1 MATRFNVFYLGN
13 VGRIDT
19 TEGNQISEN
28 ARSLEGETFGGANS
42 PLYNNIKSFS
52 PGARG
57 YGNTARGTYSTDNSG
72 ENGSDTFRIDD
83 GNSQNFDAIASY
95 AATLTYADGS
105 QATVTA
111 IVFQSTNGDL
121 FLAPAASSSDYQS
134 ALEAGP
140 IDSIT
145 FNTVSSNEAMMY
157 ASRVDADYVAPD
169 GTVDGTSGDD
179 SMRVGSTDAQA
190 DEVDNSGNAIK
201 LGAGNDKISAGSGD
215 DTILGGA
222 GNDYIAGNDGDD
234 RLHGDADTTEETTF
248 SWANQNIEDGV
259 SVTGGIT
266 GVTSSGNI
274 QVTMSVDQGENFRS
288 ATMERNDPLYDYNE
302 LSDSSSIRILGGAAG
317 SDPNTAKMS
326 IDFSSLDSGVSDEVS
341 NVTFG
346 IFDIDQAYGFVDE
359 VIVRAYDADGNLIP
373 VNLTAGNSDTLDV
386 NDETG
391 RAISTDAGRGTTNA
405 KTGFLQVDIA
415 GPVSRIE
422 IEYNNHDPDDTGHAI
437 RVGDLKMSTI
447 SATDAGND
455 TLDGGAGNDTIYGD
469 GGDDSLSGGA
479 DNDSLSGGSGDD
491 RIEGGTGHDTIAG
504 GTGNDAMSGGDDAD
518 LFVMEDDFGTDK
530 IAGGEGGKDYDVVT
544 FDALSNGVSVT
555 YTGAEAGTA
564 TEGPNSVSF
573 TEIEKLV
580 LTNSSDYV
588 DASIGGVAVDT
599 GAGND
604 TIKVGDG
611 AYDIDAGTGDDRIIR
626 EAGTTADDANSVI
639 DAGDGIDTYV
649 AGSGLGA
656 DHTVDLAASRLDHAG
671 NDRGDLLNFEN
682 VALENSAA
690 SVKGDSKDNTITARG
705 TQDNSLSG
713 GDGNDSID
721 GGGGNDNLH
730 GDAGRDTLIGGDG
743 NDTLDGGQG
752 DDQLTGGDGD
762 DVFVYSG
769 GHDTIT
775 DFNAGNT
782 GPLDDDDTTN
792 NDFID
797 LSGYYDKIFD
807 LRADYEDNGILDQS
821 NFETTDY
828 TYNSK
833 FEDGSLKFIG
843 VQAQHFTY
851 DNTGVVCFGKGTAIR
866 TPRGDVLVEDLR
878 VGDLVTTMD
887 NGPQKIRWIN
897 TRSYDAEQ
905 MQKGSHLHPVL
916 IKRGTFGAERDLLVS
931 QQHGVLVGQSGDSFA
946 RAKHLADAAKGVRIA
961 KGKKSVTYVHLMFDD
976 HQVIFAENVPSES
989 FYPGPMALTQM
1000 SKPHR
1005 AAFSKV
1011 LPALGTG
1018 RVNREEV
1025 AKVYGPTARVF
1036 LKKKQVLNQHGAPAR
1051 GKGKTPSRLILQASA
1066 DLAQQQASKAIRT
1079 RNTVTTAEARA

>member
-544 FDALSNGVSVT
+544 FDALSKGVSVT

-611 AYDIDAGTGDDRIIR
+611 AYNIDAGTGDDRIIR

-1018 RVNREEV
+1018 RVSREEV
-1025 AKVYGPTARVF
+1025 AKIYGPTARVF

>member
-190 DEVDNSGNAIK
+190 DEVDNSGNAVK

-215 DTILGGA
+215 DMILGGA

-234 RLHGDADTTEETTF
+234 RIHGDADTTEETTF

-302 LSDSSSIRILGGAAG
+302 LSDSSSIHILGGAAG

-455 TLDGGAGNDTIYGD
+455 TLDGGAGSDTIYGD
-469 GGDDSLSGGA
+469 GGNDSLSGGA

-782 GPLDDDDTTN
+782 GPLDDNDTTN

-897 TRSYDAEQ
+897 TRSYDAGQ

-1066 DLAQQQASKAIRT
+1066 DLAQQQATKSIRT

>member
-145 FNTVSSNEAMMY
+145 FNTVSSNESMMWGN
-157 ASRVDADYVAPD
+157 RVDADYVAPD

-190 DEVDNSGNAIK
+190 DEVDNSGNAVK

-234 RLHGDADTTEETTF
+234 RIHGDADTTEETTF

-555 YTGAEAGTA
+555 YTGAESGTA

-599 GAGND
+599 GAGDD

-721 GGGGNDNLH
+721 GGGGDDNLH

-743 NDTLDGGQG
+743 NDALDGGQG

-897 TRSYDAEQ
+897 TRSYDAGQ

-1036 LKKKQVLNQHGAPAR
+1036 LKKKQVLNQHGLPAR
-1051 GKGKTPSRLILQASA
+1051 GKGKAPSRLILQASA
-1066 DLAQQQASKAIRT
+1066 DLARQQASKAIRT

>member
-145 FNTVSSNEAMMY
+145 FNTVSSNESMMY

-190 DEVDNSGNAIK
+190 DEVDNSGNAVK

-222 GNDYIAGNDGDD
+222 GNDYIAGNDGND

-469 GGDDSLSGGA
+469 GGNDSLSGGA

-518 LFVMEDDFGTDK
+518 LFVMEDDFGADK

-544 FDALSNGVSVT
+544 FDALSKGVSFT

-599 GAGND
+599 GAGDD

-611 AYDIDAGTGDDRIIR
+611 AYNIDAGTGDDRIIR

-743 NDTLDGGQG
+743 NDTLDGGQD

-961 KGKKSVTYVHLMFDD
+961 KGKKTVTYVHLMFDD

-1018 RVNREEV
+1018 RVSREEV

-1036 LKKKQVLNQHGAPAR
+1036 LKKKQVLNQHGLPAR
-1051 GKGKTPSRLILQASA
+1051 GKGKAPSRLILQASA
-1066 DLAQQQASKAIRT
+1066 DLARQQATKAIRT
-1079 RNTVTTAEARA
+1079 RNKVTTAEARA

>member
-13 VGRIDT
+13 VDRIDT

-140 IDSIT
+140 IESIT
-145 FNTVSSNEAMMY
+145 FNTVSSDESMMY

-190 DEVDNSGNAIK
+190 DEVDNSGNAVK

-234 RLHGDADTTEETTF
+234 RIHGDADTTEETTF

-447 SATDAGND
+447 SATDAGDD

-518 LFVMEDDFGTDK
+518 LFVMEDDFGADK

-599 GAGND
+599 GAGDD

-626 EAGTTADDANSVI
+626 ETGTTADDANSVI

-713 GDGNDSID
+713 GDGDDSID

-775 DFNAGNT
+775 DFNTGNT

-897 TRSYDAEQ
+897 TRSYDAGQ

-989 FYPGPMALTQM
+989 FYPGPMALSQM

-1018 RVNREEV
+1018 RVSREEV

-1036 LKKKQVLNQHGAPAR
+1036 LKKKQVLNRHGAPAR
-1051 GKGKTPSRLILQASA
+1051 GKGKAPSRLILQASA
-1066 DLAQQQASKAIRT
+1066 DLARQQASKAIRT

>member
-145 FNTVSSNEAMMY
+145 FNTVSSNESMMY

-190 DEVDNSGNAIK
+190 DEVDNSGNAVK

-373 VNLTAGNSDTLDV
+373 VKLTAGNSDTLDV

-469 GGDDSLSGGA
+469 GGNDSLSGGA

-555 YTGAEAGTA
+555 YTGAESGTA

-599 GAGND
+599 GAGDD

-626 EAGTTADDANSVI
+626 EVGTTADDANSVI

-713 GDGNDSID
+713 GDGDDSID
-721 GGGGNDNLH
+721 GGGGDDNLH

-897 TRSYDAEQ
+897 TRSYDAGQ

-989 FYPGPMALTQM
+989 FYPGPMALDQM

-1011 LPALGTG
+1011 LPALGSG
-1018 RVNREEV
+1018 RVSREEV

-1036 LKKKQVLNQHGAPAR
+1036 LKKKQVLNQHGLPAR
-1051 GKGKTPSRLILQASA
+1051 GKGKAPSRLILQASA
-1066 DLAQQQASKAIRT
+1066 DLARQQATKAIRT

>member
-302 LSDSSSIRILGGAAG
+302 LSDSSSIHILGGAAG

-611 AYDIDAGTGDDRIIR
+611 AYNIDAGTGDDRIIR

-897 TRSYDAEQ
+897 TRSYDARQ

-1018 RVNREEV
+1018 RVSREEV
-1025 AKVYGPTARVF
+1025 AKIYGPTARVF

>member
-145 FNTVSSNEAMMY
+145 FNTVSSNESMMY

-302 LSDSSSIRILGGAAG
+302 LSDSSSIRILGGAEG

-326 IDFSSLDSGVSDEVS
+326 IDFSSLDSGVSDEVG

-469 GGDDSLSGGA
+469 GGNDSLSGGA

-555 YTGAEAGTA
+555 YTGAESGTA

-599 GAGND
+599 GAGDD

-713 GDGNDSID
+713 GDGDDSID

-897 TRSYDAEQ
+897 TRSYDAGQ

-1036 LKKKQVLNQHGAPAR
+1036 LKKKQVLNQHGLPAR
-1051 GKGKTPSRLILQASA
+1051 GKGKAPSRPILQASA
-1066 DLAQQQASKAIRT
+1066 DLARQQASKAIRT

>member
-145 FNTVSSNEAMMY
+145 FNTVSSNESMMY

-190 DEVDNSGNAIK
+190 DEVDNSGNAVK

-302 LSDSSSIRILGGAAG
+302 LSDSSSIRILGGAEG

-326 IDFSSLDSGVSDEVS
+326 IDFSSLDSGVSDEVG

-580 LTNSSDYV
+580 LTNS
-588 DASIGGVAVDT
+588 
-599 GAGND
+599 
-604 TIKVGDG
+604 
-611 AYDIDAGTGDDRIIR
+611 
-626 EAGTTADDANSVI
+626 
-639 DAGDGIDTYV
+639 
-649 AGSGLGA
+649 GLCGCQ
-656 DHTVDLAASRLDHAG
+656 HWRC
-671 NDRGDLLNFEN
+671 RG
-682 VALENSAA
+682 
-690 SVKGDSKDNTITARG
+690 
-705 TQDNSLSG
+705 
-713 GDGNDSID
+713 
-721 GGGGNDNLH
+721 
-730 GDAGRDTLIGGDG
+730 
-743 NDTLDGGQG
+743 
-752 DDQLTGGDGD
+752 
-762 DVFVYSG
+762 
-769 GHDTIT
+769 
-775 DFNAGNT
+775 
-782 GPLDDDDTTN
+782 
-792 NDFID
+792 
-797 LSGYYDKIFD
+797 
-807 LRADYEDNGILDQS
+807 
-821 NFETTDY
+821 
-828 TYNSK
+828 
-833 FEDGSLKFIG
+833 
-843 VQAQHFTY
+843 
-851 DNTGVVCFGKGTAIR
+851 
-866 TPRGDVLVEDLR
+866 
-878 VGDLVTTMD
+878 
-887 NGPQKIRWIN
+887 
-897 TRSYDAEQ
+897 
-905 MQKGSHLHPVL
+905 
-916 IKRGTFGAERDLLVS
+916 
-931 QQHGVLVGQSGDSFA
+931 
-946 RAKHLADAAKGVRIA
+946 
-961 KGKKSVTYVHLMFDD
+961 
-976 HQVIFAENVPSES
+976 
-989 FYPGPMALTQM
+989 
-1000 SKPHR
+1000 
-1005 AAFSKV
+1005 
-1011 LPALGTG
+1011 
-1018 RVNREEV
+1018 
-1025 AKVYGPTARVF
+1025 
-1036 LKKKQVLNQHGAPAR
+1036 
-1051 GKGKTPSRLILQASA
+1051 
-1066 DLAQQQASKAIRT
+1066 
-1079 RNTVTTAEARA
+1079 

>member
-13 VGRIDT
+13 VDRIDT

-140 IDSIT
+140 IESIT
-145 FNTVSSNEAMMY
+145 FNTVSSDEAMMY

-190 DEVDNSGNAIK
+190 DEVDNSGNAVK

-234 RLHGDADTTEETTF
+234 RIHGDADTTEETTF

-447 SATDAGND
+447 SATDAGDD

-599 GAGND
+599 GAGDD

-626 EAGTTADDANSVI
+626 ETGTTADDANSVI

-713 GDGNDSID
+713 GDGDDSID

-775 DFNAGNT
+775 DFNTGNT

-897 TRSYDAEQ
+897 TRSYDAGQ

-989 FYPGPMALTQM
+989 FYPGPMALSQM

-1018 RVNREEV
+1018 RVSREEV

-1036 LKKKQVLNQHGAPAR
+1036 LKKKQVLNRHGAPAR
-1051 GKGKTPSRLILQASA
+1051 GKGKAPSRLILQASA
-1066 DLAQQQASKAIRT
+1066 DLARQQASKAIRT

>member
-145 FNTVSSNEAMMY
+145 FNTVSSNESMMY

-179 SMRVGSTDAQA
+179 SMRVGSSDAQA
-190 DEVDNSGNAIK
+190 DEVDNSGNAVK

-302 LSDSSSIRILGGAAG
+302 LSDSSSIRILGGAEG

-599 GAGND
+599 GAGDD

-713 GDGNDSID
+713 GDGDDSID
-721 GGGGNDNLH
+721 GGGGDDNLH

-743 NDTLDGGQG
+743 NDTLDGGQD

-897 TRSYDAEQ
+897 TRSYDAGQ

-1018 RVNREEV
+1018 RVSREEV

-1036 LKKKQVLNQHGAPAR
+1036 LKRKQVLNQHGLPAR
-1051 GKGKTPSRLILQASA
+1051 GKGKAPSRLILQASA
-1066 DLAQQQASKAIRT
+1066 DLARQQAPKAIRT

>member
-28 ARSLEGETFGGANS
+28 ASSLEGETFGGANS

-145 FNTVSSNEAMMY
+145 FNTVSSNESMMY
-157 ASRVDADYVAPD
+157 ASRIDADYVAPD

-190 DEVDNSGNAIK
+190 DEVDNSGNAVK

-302 LSDSSSIRILGGAAG
+302 LSDSSSIRILGGAEG

-544 FDALSNGVSVT
+544 FDALSKGVSVT
-555 YTGAEAGTA
+555 YTGAESGTA

-599 GAGND
+599 GAGDD

-897 TRSYDAEQ
+897 TRSYDAGQ

-916 IKRGTFGAERDLLVS
+916 IKRDTFGAERDLLVS

-1011 LPALGTG
+1011 LPTLGTG

-1036 LKKKQVLNQHGAPAR
+1036 LKKKQVLNQHGLPAR
-1051 GKGKTPSRLILQASA
+1051 GKGKAPSRLILQASA
-1066 DLAQQQASKAIRT
+1066 DLARQQASKAIRT

>member
-145 FNTVSSNEAMMY
+145 FNTVSSNESMMY

-190 DEVDNSGNAIK
+190 DEVDNSGNAVK

-455 TLDGGAGNDTIYGD
+455 TLDGGAGSDTIYGD
-469 GGDDSLSGGA
+469 GGNDSLSGGA

-544 FDALSNGVSVT
+544 FDALSKGVSVT

-1018 RVNREEV
+1018 RVSREEV
-1025 AKVYGPTARVF
+1025 AKIYGPTARVF
-1036 LKKKQVLNQHGAPAR
+1036 LKKKQVLNQHGVPAR

>member
-28 ARSLEGETFGGANS
+28 ASSLEGETFGGANS

-72 ENGSDTFRIDD
+72 ENGSDTFRIND

-145 FNTVSSNEAMMY
+145 FNTVSSNESMMY

-190 DEVDNSGNAIK
+190 DEVDNSGNAVK

-222 GNDYIAGNDGDD
+222 GNDYIAGNDGND
-234 RLHGDADTTEETTF
+234 RIHGDADTTEETTF

-573 TEIEKLV
+573 IEIEKLV

-588 DASIGGVAVDT
+588 DAGIGGVAVDT
-599 GAGND
+599 GAGDD

-611 AYDIDAGTGDDRIIR
+611 AYDIDAGTGDDRIMR

-713 GDGNDSID
+713 GDGDDSID

-743 NDTLDGGQG
+743 NDTLDGGQD

-782 GPLDDDDTTN
+782 GPLDDNDTTN

-897 TRSYDAEQ
+897 TRSYDARQ

-989 FYPGPMALTQM
+989 FYPGPMALDQM

-1018 RVNREEV
+1018 RVGREEV
-1025 AKVYGPTARVF
+1025 ANIYGPTARVF
-1036 LKKKQVLNQHGAPAR
+1036 LKKKQVLNQHGLPAR
-1051 GKGKTPSRLILQASA
+1051 GKGKAPSRLILQASA
-1066 DLAQQQASKAIRT
+1066 DLARQQATKAIRT

>member
-302 LSDSSSIRILGGAAG
+302 LSDSSSIHILGGAAG

-455 TLDGGAGNDTIYGD
+455 TLDGGAGSDTIYGD
-469 GGDDSLSGGA
+469 GGNDSLSGGA

-555 YTGAEAGTA
+555 YTGEEAGTA

-989 FYPGPMALTQM
+989 FYPGPMALSQM

-1018 RVNREEV
+1018 RVSREEV
-1025 AKVYGPTARVF
+1025 AKIYGPTARVF
-1036 LKKKQVLNQHGAPAR
+1036 LKKKQVLNQHGVPAR

>member
-145 FNTVSSNEAMMY
+145 FNTVSSNESMMWGN
-157 ASRVDADYVAPD
+157 RVDADYVAPD

-190 DEVDNSGNAIK
+190 DEVDNSGNAVK

-302 LSDSSSIRILGGAAG
+302 LSDSSSIRILGGAEG

-555 YTGAEAGTA
+555 YTGEEAGTA

-599 GAGND
+599 GAGDD

-743 NDTLDGGQG
+743 NDTLDGGQD

-897 TRSYDAEQ
+897 TRSYDARQ

-1018 RVNREEV
+1018 RVSREEV

-1036 LKKKQVLNQHGAPAR
+1036 LKRKQVLNQHGLPAR
-1051 GKGKTPSRLILQASA
+1051 GKGKAPSRLILQASA
-1066 DLAQQQASKAIRT
+1066 DLARQQAPKAIRT

>member
-1 MATRFNVFYLGN
+1 
-13 VGRIDT
+13 
-19 TEGNQISEN
+19 
-28 ARSLEGETFGGANS
+28 
-42 PLYNNIKSFS
+42 
-52 PGARG
+52 
-57 YGNTARGTYSTDNSG
+57 
-72 ENGSDTFRIDD
+72 
-83 GNSQNFDAIASY
+83 
-95 AATLTYADGS
+95 
-105 QATVTA
+105 
-111 IVFQSTNGDL
+111 
-121 FLAPAASSSDYQS
+121 
-134 ALEAGP
+134 
-140 IDSIT
+140 
-145 FNTVSSNEAMMY
+145 
-157 ASRVDADYVAPD
+157 
-169 GTVDGTSGDD
+169 
-179 SMRVGSTDAQA
+179 
-190 DEVDNSGNAIK
+190 
-201 LGAGNDKISAGSGD
+201 
-215 DTILGGA
+215 
-222 GNDYIAGNDGDD
+222 
-234 RLHGDADTTEETTF
+234 
-248 SWANQNIEDGV
+248 
-259 SVTGGIT
+259 
-266 GVTSSGNI
+266 
-274 QVTMSVDQGENFRS
+274 
-288 ATMERNDPLYDYNE
+288 
-302 LSDSSSIRILGGAAG
+302 
-317 SDPNTAKMS
+317 
-326 IDFSSLDSGVSDEVS
+326 
-341 NVTFG
+341 
-346 IFDIDQAYGFVDE
+346 
-359 VIVRAYDADGNLIP
+359 
-373 VNLTAGNSDTLDV
+373 
-386 NDETG
+386 
-391 RAISTDAGRGTTNA
+391 
-405 KTGFLQVDIA
+405 
-415 GPVSRIE
+415 
-422 IEYNNHDPDDTGHAI
+422 
-437 RVGDLKMSTI
+437 
-447 SATDAGND
+447 
-455 TLDGGAGNDTIYGD
+455 
-469 GGDDSLSGGA
+469 
-479 DNDSLSGGSGDD
+479 
-491 RIEGGTGHDTIAG
+491 
-504 GTGNDAMSGGDDAD
+504 
-518 LFVMEDDFGTDK
+518 
-530 IAGGEGGKDYDVVT
+530 
-544 FDALSNGVSVT
+544 
-555 YTGAEAGTA
+555 
-564 TEGPNSVSF
+564 
-573 TEIEKLV
+573 
-580 LTNSSDYV
+580 
-588 DASIGGVAVDT
+588 
-599 GAGND
+599 
-604 TIKVGDG
+604 GDG
-611 AYDIDAGTGDDRIIR
+611 AYNIDAGTGDDRIIR

-713 GDGNDSID
+713 GDGSDSID

-989 FYPGPMALTQM
+989 FYPGPMALDQM

-1018 RVNREEV
+1018 RVSREEV
-1025 AKVYGPTARVF
+1025 GTVYGPTARVF
-1036 LKKKQVLNQHGAPAR
+1036 LKKKQVLNRHGAPAR
-1051 GKGKTPSRLILQASA
+1051 GKGKAPSRLILQASA
-1066 DLAQQQASKAIRT
+1066 DLARQQATKAIRT
-1079 RNTVTTAEARA
+1079 RNTLTTAEARA

>member
-302 LSDSSSIRILGGAAG
+302 LSDSSSIHILGGAAG

-455 TLDGGAGNDTIYGD
+455 TLDGGAGSDTIYGD
-469 GGDDSLSGGA
+469 GGNDSLSGGA

-989 FYPGPMALTQM
+989 FYPGPMALSQM

-1018 RVNREEV
+1018 RVSREEV
-1025 AKVYGPTARVF
+1025 AKIYGPTARVF

-1066 DLAQQQASKAIRT
+1066 DLAQQQATKAIRT